1 MRFFFKKTVL
11 AFFSVFFLSFSAL
24 SLAIEHSIP
33 NFTAK
38 YILNH
43 NSIEIG
49 RITLSVKAL
58 DDQQYQLVS
67 ATQTSG
73 LLAFIRDDEVVE
85 RSLFELTKK
94 HIRPLAYQYKQTIGD
109 DLKDIRLQFDW
120 QNLTLTNTVKGR
132 DWSMHIS
139 EGVLDKALMQVALML
154 DLQEAEKTLNYQI
167 ADGGKLKEYTF
178 THLGTETITVAGQP
192 YETIKLARKKD
203 DKPLI
208 TYYWCATSLHNLPVL
223 LKREKTYGTF
233 EMRLLKVKFTAE
245 KIKP

>member
-1 MRFFFKKTVL
+1 MRFFFKKIAVT
-11 AFFSVFFLSFSAL
+11 FFSVFFLSFPLL

-38 YILNH
+38 YKLSH

-49 RITLSVKAL
+49 RVTLSVNAL

-67 ATQTSG
+67 TTQTSG
-73 LLAFIRDDEVVE
+73 LLAFVRDDEVVE

-120 QNLTLTNTVKGR
+120 QNSTLTNTIKGEN
-132 DWSMHIS
+132 WSMGIS
-139 EGVLDKALMQVALML
+139 DGVLDKALMQVALML
-154 DLQEAEKTLNYQI
+154 DLQGAEKTLNYQI

-178 THLGTETITVAGQP
+178 THLGTETITVTGQS

-208 TYYWCATSLHNLPVL
+208 TYYWCATDLHNLPIL

-233 EMRLLKVKFTAE
+233 EMRLLNVKFRPK